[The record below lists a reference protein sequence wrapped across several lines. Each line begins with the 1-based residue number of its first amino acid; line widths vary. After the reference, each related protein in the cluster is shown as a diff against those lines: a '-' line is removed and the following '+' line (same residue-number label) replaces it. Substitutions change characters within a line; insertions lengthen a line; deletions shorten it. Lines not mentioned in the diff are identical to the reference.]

1 MENNFSFT
9 KKTAGLLGKVS
20 NNVKIEREKATRKI
34 NKIKIIRLND
44 NYRKQTL
51 DEIRLKIYLNFD
63 DDEREKFKFEMHSWL
78 NGEST
83 LNNELNFKS
92 QFIRCFV

>member
-1 MENNFSFT
+1 MEIT
-9 KKTAGLLGKVS
+9 
-20 NNVKIEREKATRKI
+20 
-34 NKIKIIRLND
+34 RLND

-51 DEIRLKIYLNFD
+51 DEIRLKIYLNF
-63 DDEREKFKFEMHSWL
+63 EMHSWL
-78 NGEST
+78 DCEST